1 MPRDT
6 ARAVDPE
13 AGRRRARRVKA
24 GVAVASA
31 AVFVVA
37 VPTVQGTE
45 RGHARPAHA
54 LKPPTAFVDALA
66 QSGFGA
72 GELAPSQA
80 APVVQ
85 SSGS

>member
-31 AVFVVA
+31 AVFVIA